1 MPPVVPIPAEG
12 PPLLRK
18 CLGENGA
25 APEPDAM
32 AENPVRRLDALLA
45 QVQALPNPAARAL
58 VHECLQAVLALH
70 GEALEKIL
78 EIVHGT
84 GSDRHPSYERL
95 ISDPIVSGLL
105 HIHGLHPVPI
115 ETRLRQ
121 ALDKVR
127 PYLLS
132 HGGNVELLSL
142 EAGAA
147 KLRLQGTCKTCPSS
161 NVTLELA
168 VRRAIE
174 EACPDLSGFEV
185 V

>member
-1 MPPVVPIPAEG
+1 MPPIAPIPAEA
-12 PPLLRK
+12 PPLVRK
-18 CLGENGA
+18 CLGEDGA
-25 APEPDAM
+25 APGTDAL
-32 AENPVRRLDALLA
+32 AENPAQRLDSLLA

-58 VHECLQAVLALH
+58 VHECLQAILTLH
-70 GEALEKIL
+70 GEALQRIL
-78 EIVHGT
+78 EVVQGT
-84 GSDRHPSYERL
+84 GPERQPGYERL
-95 ISDPIVSGLL
+95 ISDPMVSGLL
-105 HIHGLHPVPI
+105 LIHGLHPVPL
-115 ETRLRQ
+115 EARLRQ

-127 PYLLS
+127 PYLQS

-168 VRRAIE
+168 VSRAIA
-174 EACPDLSGFEV
+174 EACPDLAGFEV